1 MPASIH
7 QREEDQQ
14 QEHPPVVVEVSYD
27 EPIDI
32 TLQMHQQSSVQGAAI
47 ASSHNEESGKKQPSE
62 PIATNSLENQGTQS
76 EFQSKFNL
84 PTDAEIDEMAE
95 SVLNQ
100 QEEAP
105 SRSNDQLTH
114 AVFFRPGS

>member
-1 MPASIH
+1 MPAAIH
-7 QREEDQQ
+7 QREEDEQA
-14 QEHPPVVVEVSYD
+14 HPPVVVSASYD

-76 EFQSKFNL
+76 EFQHKFNL

-100 QEEAP
+100 QEEDDLMNN
-105 SRSNDQLTH
+105 SGD
-114 AVFFRPGS
+114 

>member
-62 PIATNSLENQGTQS
+62 SIATTSLENQGTQS
-76 EFQSKFNL
+76 EFQHKFNL
-84 PTDAEIDEMAE
+84 PADAEIDEMAE
-95 SVLNQ
+95 SLLNQ
-100 QEEAP
+100 QEMD
-105 SRSNDQLTH
+105 NDLMNNSGDQH
-114 AVFFRPGS
+114 QSQQQ